1 MAHRR
6 AIWRHRQLVTG
17 AAFVAHALYHL
28 EQPIAQLTGWTTFD
42 GFAVREQRTRA
53 DAEVYVE
60 RLREPIR
67 TLAMPAF
74 PPSHLRA
81 EEVARG
87 TAGARRHVEDA
98 TSHYYILATD
108 FVDFSPQPVRAR
120 IVISPHENHPMDH
133 SNGPLKVALHVLE
146 RATTPGN

>member
-1 MAHRR
+1 VAHRR

-53 DAEVYVE
+53 DA
-60 RLREPIR
+60 
-67 TLAMPAF
+67 LAMPAF

-98 TSHYYILATD
+98 TSHYCILATD

-120 IVISPHENHPMDH
+120 IVISPQEDHPMDH
-133 SNGPLKVALHVLE
+133 SNCPLKVALHVLE